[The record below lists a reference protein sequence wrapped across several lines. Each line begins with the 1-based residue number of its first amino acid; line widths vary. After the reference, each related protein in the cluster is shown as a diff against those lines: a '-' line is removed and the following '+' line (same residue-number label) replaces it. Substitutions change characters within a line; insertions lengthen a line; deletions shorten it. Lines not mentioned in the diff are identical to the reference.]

1 MLISAID
8 AYYDHKAKDDN
19 VVVMIVD
26 EVDEEPHNADV
37 HVVLYA
43 HSQPHMDKLTF
54 CFPSRLVLIKLVI
67 L

>member
-8 AYYDHKAKDDN
+8 AHYDHKAKDDN
-19 VVVMIVD
+19 VVVMP
-26 EVDEEPHNADV
+26 VDEEPHNADV

-43 HSQPHMDKLTF
+43 HSHPHMDKLTF